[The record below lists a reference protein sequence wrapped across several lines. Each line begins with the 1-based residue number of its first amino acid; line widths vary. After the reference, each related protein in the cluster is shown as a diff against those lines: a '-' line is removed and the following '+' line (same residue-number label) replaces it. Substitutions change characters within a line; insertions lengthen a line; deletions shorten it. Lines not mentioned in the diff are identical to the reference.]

1 MLINNYIDG
10 LIQDWIKSD
19 WINPRLDESKNI
31 LCGGLIKIIEE
42 FRIQKWHSEKLN
54 LYAII

>member
-42 FRIQKWHSEKLN
+42 FRIQKWHSEK
-54 LYAII
+54 